1 MLCGGDEVQSNRR
14 QKKEEGRE
22 HNNMKKE
29 EAQAKAPQYC
39 PILTIV

>member
-1 MLCGGDEVQSNRR
+1 VAVMKYNPIDAK
-14 QKKEEGRE
+14 KKEEGRE